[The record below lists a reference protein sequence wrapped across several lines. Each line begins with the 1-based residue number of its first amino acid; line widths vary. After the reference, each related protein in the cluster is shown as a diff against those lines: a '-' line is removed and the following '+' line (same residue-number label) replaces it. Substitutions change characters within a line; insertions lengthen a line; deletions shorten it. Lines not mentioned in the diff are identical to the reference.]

1 MQEVTLVEVLDAREK
16 RVNLQQ
22 ELLKEFQC
30 PLLCFTM
37 NIAGPVK
44 TSALIQRGFQAGL
57 TALEE
62 TIKPSAIRHRQFID
76 AVTGYE
82 AFFAVDMDADAL
94 KQITAG
100 IEDLSPLG
108 RLFDMDVIDTD
119 GTKLSRKVERG
130 CIVCGAPGRGC
141 AAGRLHS
148 VKELQTATD
157 SILKHH
163 FLVADRNRVAELA
176 VQSLIDEVNTT
187 PKPGL
192 VDRRNNG
199 SHTDMNRCMFLKSAN
214 ALTPYFI
221 EAHSIGQ
228 ATKQATPEETFALL
242 KQAGVQAERTM
253 YRVTNGVN
261 THKGIIYSMGI
272 LCGAL
277 GRLWTPETP
286 IPDLTHLL
294 DESATMVRSA
304 VKSEFQS
311 MIGSTAGEKLYLSH
325 GLTGIRGEVASGFQS
340 VKSISLPIYQ
350 DGLKKGLSQ
359 NDAGRLALLHL
370 ITSVKDTNL
379 YHRGGT
385 VGAEFAANSV
395 RSLLETTPSPT
406 EEQIAKLDDCLIA
419 KNLSPGGCADLLAI
433 TYFLHSLAQ
442 EDFHLHKI

>member
-1 MQEVTLVEVLDAREK
+1 MQEVTLWQVLHAREK
-16 RVNLQQ
+16 RANLQQ
-22 ELLKEFQC
+22 ELLKKFQC

-37 NIAGPVK
+37 NIAGPIK
-44 TSALIQRGFQAGL
+44 TSALIQRGFQTGL
-57 TALEE
+57 AALEE
-62 TIKPSAIRHRQFID
+62 KIASSVIQHRQIINE
-76 AVTGYE
+76 VTGYE
-82 AFFAVDMDADAL
+82 AFFAVNLDADVL
-94 KQITAG
+94 KQITTG

-108 RLFDMDVIDTD
+108 RLFDMDVFDTD
-119 GTKLSRKVERG
+119 GTKLTRSHERG

-141 AAGRLHS
+141 AARRLHS
-148 VKELQTATD
+148 VKELQTATN
-157 SILKHH
+157 SILEYH
-163 FLVADRNRVAELA
+163 FLVADRNRIAELA

-192 VDRRNNG
+192 VDKRNNG
-199 SHTDMNRCMFLKSAN
+199 SHTDMDRSIFLASAN

-228 ATKQATPEETFALL
+228 STRHGTPEDTFSLL
-242 KQAGVQAERTM
+242 RQAGIQAERTM

-261 THKGIIYSMGI
+261 THKGIIYSLGI

-433 TYFLHSLAQ
+433 TYFLHSLTQ
-442 EDFHLHKI
+442 EDFLLS